1 METFF
6 CLIALTVDDR
16 ILAEFGKRLHDLVK
30 LNADIQAERM
40 NLDAAPLERWQKLA
54 QKHRLACELL
64 NFTPKSELR
73 TEKDQMLNVL
83 VRAVP
88 DLTPDFWLEIEG
100 KYALLE
106 DEVWHYTKWDGLVR
120 WFRDRG
126 ILAEY
131 ASEEDLSIRQFLLAT
146 MKNDEKKLLGNLF
159 KLLDKGKVE
168 EAKVVIAAS
177 LLF

>member
-16 ILAEFGKRLHDLVK
+16 ILAEFGKRLQDLVK
-30 LNADIQAERM
+30 LNADIQAERL
-40 NLDAAPLERWQKLA
+40 NLDATPLERWQKLA

-126 ILAEY
+126 IPAEY
-131 ASEEDLSIRQFLLAT
+131 MSEEELSIRQFLLAT
-146 MKNDEKKLLGNLF
+146 LKNDEKKLMGNLL

>member
-1 METFF
+1 
-6 CLIALTVDDR
+6 L
-16 ILAEFGKRLHDLVK
+16 
-30 LNADIQAERM
+30 
-40 NLDAAPLERWQKLA
+40 
-54 QKHRLACELL
+54 
-64 NFTPKSELR
+64 
-73 TEKDQMLNVL
+73 
-83 VRAVP
+83 
-88 DLTPDFWLEIEG
+88 
-100 KYALLE
+100 
-106 DEVWHYTKWDGLVR
+106 HYTKWDGLVR
-120 WFRDRG
+120 WCRDRG

>member
-6 CLIALTVDDR
+6 CLIALTVGNK
-16 ILAEFGKRLHDLVK
+16 ILAEFEKTLHDLVK
-30 LNADIQAERM
+30 LNADIQAERL
-40 NLDAAPLERWQKLA
+40 NLDATPLERWQKLA

-64 NFTPKSELR
+64 NFNPKSELR